1 MTLLSLTVFLQDM
14 DSLSLICSGTATSLE
29 EAETRATISCPSSP
43 TETECSSGFSTLRRR
58 SVNVTEK
65 VRQNKDG
72 SRIQVVRESA
82 VATSSSKEP
91 NQSVTFQ
98 QNSFVYINGSPDPGG
113 PPPGCATSSETFQ
126 TRSAADMLMPT
137 TDCQPYSSLVPSS
150 STPDTALYSSLGAT
164 QSGSCSTSSQ
174 NTSSYRGHIVRLNSI
189 EPNTVMFSTKDYPI
203 LSDVSV
209 PEIIDEL
216 ERQFDAKLCE
226 VQGVRQAGSKVFI
239 CLSQRESLSHLAQY
253 GFYVRGVHV
262 SVMDIS
268 NDSVVVCLIGVP
280 HYITD
285 STITMLVSTFGICIG
300 EVERRYYKGVDT
312 GERYVRLKPKGT
324 TQIPDYVT
332 VGGCKILIKVLTQEE
347 VGQPFTLHSVTSR
360 SEPSVVTSVDS
371 ASIASGL
378 PVSSQGCQGPNFRA
392 KPGHCNGS
400 LNSPGCN
407 EMPPSLP
414 PLTLSGIPLCGL
426 SSSSGM
432 SPPPLPPSS
441 RNGADSAA
449 SSISLPSS
457 PKIAR
462 SFRSRISVTL
472 RSPPNGEDKSST
484 YVPGESV
491 DGIPVL
497 SPPSYRTQALTGNG
511 SALCIGNGKGIDDLS
526 NIARPSSSSID
537 DPPGGAGSCGTLK
550 KSSNRE
556 SPSASSLRK
565 YAIQNNNMHKTESN
579 LSVNSVD
586 RLCAG
591 SISDS
596 PPRDANCSVNLKRT
610 SVVFEEPK
618 SGNFVPGSS
627 TLLSHSRQVS
637 TSKTVNG
644 ILRKGSLRGAEE
656 DKAGPPPPVS
666 RKSRKSG
673 EHRHHK
679 DRSHSGSSKAS
690 RHRTSKEESGEDHD
704 GRSSRSRSNST
715 KSTKSE
721 KKEQNNLAL
730 TRDLPWCGCW
740 GNGCL

>member
-1 MTLLSLTVFLQDM
+1 MQ
-14 DSLSLICSGTATSLE
+14 
-29 EAETRATISCPSSP
+29 
-43 TETECSSGFSTLRRR
+43 
-58 SVNVTEK
+58 
-65 VRQNKDG
+65 
-72 SRIQVVRESA
+72 
-82 VATSSSKEP
+82 
-91 NQSVTFQ
+91 
-98 QNSFVYINGSPDPGG
+98 
-113 PPPGCATSSETFQ
+113 
-126 TRSAADMLMPT
+126 
-137 TDCQPYSSLVPSS
+137 
-150 STPDTALYSSLGAT
+150 
-164 QSGSCSTSSQ
+164 
-174 NTSSYRGHIVRLNSI
+174 
-189 EPNTVMFSTKDYPI
+189 
-203 LSDVSV
+203 
-209 PEIIDEL
+209 
-216 ERQFDAKLCE
+216 
-226 VQGVRQAGSKVFI
+226 
-239 CLSQRESLSHLAQY
+239 
-253 GFYVRGVHV
+253 
-262 SVMDIS
+262 
-268 NDSVVVCLIGVP
+268 
-280 HYITD
+280 
-285 STITMLVSTFGICIG
+285 
-300 EVERRYYKGVDT
+300 
-312 GERYVRLKPKGT
+312 
-324 TQIPDYVT
+324 
-332 VGGCKILIKVLTQEE
+332 VLTQDE
-347 VGQPFTLHSVTSR
+347 VGQPFTLQSVTSR
-360 SEPSVVTSVDS
+360 SEPGPAPPSDTHS
-371 ASIASGL
+371 ASLASGL
-378 PVSSQGCQGPNFRA
+378 AAVSSGCQGPNFRA

-414 PLTLSGIPLCGL
+414 PLALSGIPSCGL
-426 SSSSGM
+426 SSSAAL
-432 SPPPLPPSS
+432 SPPPPPPPN

-472 RSPPNGEDKSST
+472 RSPPGTNGTEDKSSS
-484 YVPGESV
+484 YVAGESV
-491 DGIPVL
+491 DGIPAL
-497 SPPSYRTQALTGNG
+497 SPPSYRTPTLPSLTGNG
-511 SALCIGNGKGIDDLS
+511 SALCIGNGKGIDGLS
-526 NIARPSSSSID
+526 NVARPSSSSMD
-537 DPPGGAGSCGTLK
+537 DPSLGTTSTLK
-550 KSSNRE
+550 KSNRE

-627 TLLSHSRQVS
+627 TLLSHNRQVS

>member
-1 MTLLSLTVFLQDM
+1 MLQDL
-14 DSLSLICSGTATSLE
+14 DSLSLMCGETPGLTSLD
-29 EAETRATISCPSSP
+29 EADPRATHSCPSSP

-72 SRIQVVRESA
+72 SKIQVVRESA

-91 NQSVTFQ
+91 AQSVTFQ
-98 QNSFVYINGSPDPGG
+98 QNSFVYINGSPEPGG
-113 PPPGCATSSETFQ
+113 HPGCATSTQQTFQ
-126 TRSAADMLMPT
+126 TRSAADMLMPGS
-137 TDCQPYSSLVPSS
+137 DCQPYSSLVPSS
-150 STPDTALYSSLGAT
+150 STPDTALYSSLAHN
-164 QSGSCSTSSQ
+164 QSGSCSASSQ
-174 NTSSYRGHIVRLNSI
+174 NSTYRGHIVRLNSI

-216 ERQFDAKLCE
+216 ERQFDEALCS

-239 CLSQRESLSHLAQY
+239 CLSQRESLAHLAQY

-312 GERYVRLKPKGT
+312 GERYLRLKPKGS

-347 VGQPFTLHSVTSR
+347 VGQPFTLHSVSSR

-414 PLTLSGIPLCGL
+414 PLTLSGIPSCGL
-426 SSSSGM
+426 SSLL
-432 SPPPLPPSS
+432 SPPPLPPTS

-526 NIARPSSSSID
+526 NTARPSSSSME
-537 DPPGGAGSCGTLK
+537 DPSVGPGNGGTLK

-556 SPSASSLRK
+556 SPSGSSLRK
-565 YAIQNNNMHKTESN
+565 YAIQNNNIHKTESN

-586 RLCAG
+586 RLCGG

-596 PPRDANCSVNLKRT
+596 ASRDANCSVNLKRT

-627 TLLSHSRQVS
+627 TLLSHNRQVS

-656 DKAGPPPPVS
+656 EKDPSPGLPS
-666 RKSRKSG
+666 LNRKSRKG
-673 EHRHHK
+673 GDHRHHK

-690 RHRTSKEESGEDHD
+690 KYRGSKNDESGEDHD

>member
-1 MTLLSLTVFLQDM
+1 MRPSALGSSLT
-14 DSLSLICSGTATSLE
+14 GGGGA
-29 EAETRATISCPSSP
+29 SSYMA
-43 TETECSSGFSTLRRR
+43 G
-58 SVNVTEK
+58 
-65 VRQNKDG
+65 G
-72 SRIQVVRESA
+72 
-82 VATSSSKEP
+82 
-91 NQSVTFQ
+91 
-98 QNSFVYINGSPDPGG
+98 GGPGG
-113 PPPGCATSSETFQ
+113 GSGGAY
-126 TRSAADMLMPT
+126 RS
-137 TDCQPYSSLVPSS
+137 
-150 STPDTALYSSLGAT
+150 
-164 QSGSCSTSSQ
+164 
-174 NTSSYRGHIVRLNSI
+174 HIVRLNSL

-216 ERQFDAKLCE
+216 ERQFDAALCS

-239 CLSQRESLSHLAQY
+239 CLSQRESLAHLAQY

-262 SVMDIS
+262 AVMDIS

-312 GERYVRLKPKGT
+312 GERYLRLKPKGS

-360 SEPSVVTSVDS
+360 SEPSVVSSVGS
-371 ASIASGL
+371 ASVASGL

-414 PLTLSGIPLCGL
+414 PLTLSGIPSCGL
-426 SSSSGM
+426 SSLV
-432 SPPPLPPSS
+432 SPPPLPPTS

-526 NIARPSSSSID
+526 NTARPGSSSID

-586 RLCAG
+586 RLCGG
-591 SISDS
+591 SVSDS
-596 PPRDANCSVNLKRT
+596 ASRDANCSVNLKRT

-618 SGNFVPGSS
+618 SGNFVSGSS
-627 TLLSHSRQVS
+627 TLLSHNRQVS

-656 DKAGPPPPVS
+656 EKDPSPGLPS
-666 RKSRKSG
+666 LTRKSRKG
-673 EHRHHK
+673 GDHRHHK

-690 RHRTSKEESGEDHD
+690 RHRESADDPD

-715 KSTKSE
+715 K
-721 KKEQNNLAL
+721 
-730 TRDLPWCGCW
+730 
-740 GNGCL
+740 

>member
-1 MTLLSLTVFLQDM
+1 M
-14 DSLSLICSGTATSLE
+14 
-29 EAETRATISCPSSP
+29 
-43 TETECSSGFSTLRRR
+43 
-58 SVNVTEK
+58 NVTEK
-65 VRQNKDG
+65 VRQNRDG
-72 SRIQVVRESA
+72 SKIQVVRESA

-98 QNSFVYINGSPDPGG
+98 QNSFVYINGSPEPGSVGLGSSSCG
-113 PPPGCATSSETFQ
+113 PGSGSAGIGAGPLGSSETHHDAFQ
-126 TRSAADMLMPT
+126 SRSSDIFVPSS
-137 TDCQPYSSLVPSS
+137 CQPFTSLVPSS
-150 STPDTALYSSLGAT
+150 SVPETNLFGSGPSGAGPGSVAGCSASSKSA
-164 QSGSCSTSSQ
+164 
-174 NTSSYRGHIVRLNSI
+174 SSYRGHIMRLNSI

-203 LSDVSV
+203 LSDVTV

-226 VQGVRQAGSKVFI
+226 VQGVRQAGTKVFI
-239 CLSQRESLSHLAQY
+239 CLSQRESLAHLAQY

-262 SVMDIS
+262 TVMDIS

-332 VGGCKILIKVLTQEE
+332 VGGCKILIKVLTQDE

-360 SEPSVVTSVDS
+360 SEPSVPGLGDLRGPSVTSADS
-371 ASIASGL
+371 TSIGSGL
-378 PVSSQGCQGPNFRA
+378 ALAGSGCPGPNFRA

-400 LNSPGCN
+400 LNSPGCS
-407 EMPPSLP
+407 EMPPCLP
-414 PLTLSGIPLCGL
+414 PLTLSGIPSA
-426 SSSSGM
+426 SSTL
-432 SPPPLPPSS
+432 SPPPPPPPN

-472 RSPPNGEDKSST
+472 RSPPNGDDKNS
-484 YVPGESV
+484 YIPGESV
-491 DGIPVL
+491 DGIPAL
-497 SPPSYRTQALTGNG
+497 SPPSYRTPPGLTGNG
-511 SALCIGNGKGIDDLS
+511 NALCIGNGKGIDGLS
-526 NIARPSSSSID
+526 NTARPSSSSMD
-537 DPPGGAGSCGTLK
+537 DPSVGTSSTLK
-550 KSSNRE
+550 KSNRE

-579 LSVNSVD
+579 LSVNSMD
-586 RLCAG
+586 RLGG

-596 PPRDANCSVNLKRT
+596 ASKDLSSAGPKRA

-627 TLLSHSRQVS
+627 TLLSHNRQIS

-644 ILRKGSLRGAEE
+644 ILRKGSLRGNDTETDRE
-656 DKAGPPPPVS
+656 LPPGSGGGGSSSSS
-666 RKSRKSG
+666 RKTRKSG
-673 EHRHHK
+673 DHRHRA

-690 RHRTSKEESGEDHD
+690 KHRSSKHEDSEDHGD
-704 GRSSRSRSNST
+704 TGRSSRSRSNST
-715 KSTKSE
+715 KSSSKSE
-721 KKEQNNLAL
+721 KREQNNLAL

>member
-1 MTLLSLTVFLQDM
+1 MCGPTSGLS
-14 DSLSLICSGTATSLE
+14 GLE
-29 EAETRATISCPSSP
+29 EGEARATHSCPSSP

-72 SRIQVVRESA
+72 SKIQVVRESA

-91 NQSVTFQ
+91 TQSVTFQ
-98 QNSFVYINGSPDPGG
+98 QNSFVYINGSPEPGG
-113 PPPGCATSSETFQ
+113 HPGCATSTHQTFQ
-126 TRSAADMLMPT
+126 TRSGADMMMPGS
-137 TDCQPYSSLVPSS
+137 DCQPYSSLVPSS
-150 STPDTALYSSLGAT
+150 STPDAALYSSLAQP
-164 QSGSCSTSSQ
+164 QSGSCSASSG
-174 NTSSYRGHIVRLNSI
+174 NNSGYRGHIVRLNSI

-216 ERQFDAKLCE
+216 ERQFDAALCS

-239 CLSQRESLSHLAQY
+239 CLSQRESLAHLAQY

-312 GERYVRLKPKGT
+312 GERYLRLKPKGS

-347 VGQPFTLHSVTSR
+347 VGQPFTLQSVTSR
-360 SEPSVVTSVDS
+360 SEPSVVSSVDS

-414 PLTLSGIPLCGL
+414 PLTLSGIPSCGL
-426 SSSSGM
+426 TSLV
-432 SPPPLPPSS
+432 SPPPLPPTS

-526 NIARPSSSSID
+526 NIARPSSSSIE
-537 DPPGGAGSCGTLK
+537 DPSAGPGNCGTLK
-550 KSSNRE
+550 KSSNRD

-586 RLCAG
+586 RLCGG

-596 PPRDANCSVNLKRT
+596 ASRDANCSVNLKRT

-627 TLLSHSRQVS
+627 TLLSHNRQVS

-656 DKAGPPPPVS
+656 EKDSSPGLPSLS
-666 RKSRKSG
+666 RKSRKG
-673 EHRHHK
+673 GDHRHHK

-690 RHRTSKEESGEDHD
+690 KYRASKNEESGEDHD

>member
-1 MTLLSLTVFLQDM
+1 MTSV
-14 DSLSLICSGTATSLE
+14 E
-29 EAETRATISCPSSP
+29 EAAGRATLSCPSSP

-72 SRIQVVRESA
+72 SKIQVVRESA

-98 QNSFVYINGSPDPGG
+98 QNSFVYINGSPEPGG
-113 PPPGCATSSETFQ
+113 LPSGCATSTHETFQ
-126 TRSAADMLMPT
+126 TRSAADILMPS

-150 STPDTALYSSLGAT
+150 STPDTALYSSLGNT
-164 QSGSCSTSSQ
+164 QSGSCSASSQ

-216 ERQFDAKLCE
+216 ERQFDAQLCE

-312 GERYVRLKPKGT
+312 GERYVRLKPKGS

-332 VGGCKILIKVLTQEE
+332 VGGCKILIKVLTQDE
-347 VGQPFTLHSVTSR
+347 VGQPFTLQSVTSR

-414 PLTLSGIPLCGL
+414 PLTLSGIPSCGL
-426 SSSSGM
+426 SSSSVV

-537 DPPGGAGSCGTLK
+537 DTAGGAGSCGTLK

-586 RLCAG
+586 RLCGG
-591 SISDS
+591 SVSDS
-596 PPRDANCSVNLKRT
+596 ASRDANCSVNLKRT

-618 SGNFVPGSS
+618 SGNFVSGSS
-627 TLLSHSRQVS
+627 TLLSHNRQVS

-656 DKAGPPPPVS
+656 DKDPSPAPPSVN

-673 EHRHHK
+673 DQRHHK

-690 RHRTSKEESGEDHD
+690 RHRESADDPD

>member
-1 MTLLSLTVFLQDM
+1 M
-14 DSLSLICSGTATSLE
+14 SLICGGTVTSMD
-29 EAETRATISCPSSP
+29 EAETRATHSCPSSP

-72 SRIQVVRESA
+72 SKIQVVRESA

-98 QNSFVYINGSPDPGG
+98 QNSFVYINGSPEPGG
-113 PPPGCATSSETFQ
+113 LPSGCATSTHETFQ
-126 TRSAADMLMPT
+126 TRSAADIFMPGS
-137 TDCQPYSSLVPSS
+137 DCQPYSSLVPSS
-150 STPDTALYSSLGAT
+150 STPDTTLYSSLGQT
-164 QSGSCSTSSQ
+164 QSGSCSATSQ
-174 NTSSYRGHIVRLNSI
+174 NNSGYRGHIVRLNSI

-312 GERYVRLKPKGT
+312 GERYVRLKPKGS

-414 PLTLSGIPLCGL
+414 PLTLSGIPSCGL
-426 SSSSGM
+426 SSSLV
-432 SPPPLPPSS
+432 SPPPLPPS
-441 RNGADSAA
+441 
-449 SSISLPSS
+449 
-457 PKIAR
+457 
-462 SFRSRISVTL
+462 T
-472 RSPPNGEDKSST
+472 
-484 YVPGESV
+484 
-491 DGIPVL
+491 L
-497 SPPSYRTQALTGNG
+497 SP
-511 SALCIGNGKGIDDLS
+511 
-526 NIARPSSSSID
+526 
-537 DPPGGAGSCGTLK
+537 GT
-550 KSSNRE
+550 
-556 SPSASSLRK
+556 
-565 YAIQNNNMHKTESN
+565 
-579 LSVNSVD
+579 
-586 RLCAG
+586 
-591 SISDS
+591 
-596 PPRDANCSVNLKRT
+596 
-610 SVVFEEPK
+610 
-618 SGNFVPGSS
+618 
-627 TLLSHSRQVS
+627 
-637 TSKTVNG
+637 
-644 ILRKGSLRGAEE
+644 
-656 DKAGPPPPVS
+656 
-666 RKSRKSG
+666 
-673 EHRHHK
+673 
-679 DRSHSGSSKAS
+679 
-690 RHRTSKEESGEDHD
+690 
-704 GRSSRSRSNST
+704 
-715 KSTKSE
+715 
-721 KKEQNNLAL
+721 
-730 TRDLPWCGCW
+730 
-740 GNGCL
+740 